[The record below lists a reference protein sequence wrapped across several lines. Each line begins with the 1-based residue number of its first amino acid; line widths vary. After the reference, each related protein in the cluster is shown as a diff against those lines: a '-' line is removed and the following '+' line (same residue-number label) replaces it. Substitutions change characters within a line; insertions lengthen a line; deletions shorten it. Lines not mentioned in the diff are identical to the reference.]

1 MKIIILFL
9 IIMNGE
15 LIKMPV
21 VMELD
26 QSCSDIFIKIIDK
39 NNLKTIAFRNREI
52 FAYYCKTHK
61 GDWIS

>member
-1 MKIIILFL
+1 
-9 IIMNGE
+9 MNGE

-21 VMELD
+21 VMELN

-39 NNLKTIAFRNREI
+39 SNLKTIAFRNREI

>member
-1 MKIIILFL
+1 
-9 IIMNGE
+9 MNGE

-26 QSCSDIFIKIIDK
+26 QSCSDIFMKIIDK
-39 NNLKTIAFRNREI
+39 NNLETISFRNKKI
-52 FAYYCKTHK
+52 FGYYCKTHE